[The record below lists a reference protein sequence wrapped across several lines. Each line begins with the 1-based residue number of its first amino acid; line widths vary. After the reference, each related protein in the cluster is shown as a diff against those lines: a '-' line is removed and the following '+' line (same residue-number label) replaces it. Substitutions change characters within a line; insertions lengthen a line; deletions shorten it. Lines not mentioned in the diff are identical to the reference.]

1 MNYWPG
7 TKIVK
12 SENNAFTE
20 WKTKVGSIAS
30 SKEWKA
36 SYDSSKN
43 MAENAKTNI
52 SYSRKRK

>member
-12 SENNAFTE
+12 SENNAFTD
-20 WKTKVGSIAS
+20 WKKGKSIAS